1 MLVYFPPR
9 HSIDDISDVTNT
21 PVTPSRKAAKAFG
34 GEIGASGIVTHF
46 MSLEWFD
53 RKILNGVYLD
63 KAGKYSAHAIVTYFL
78 MCSSSRTMRCVEH
91 AVTFPSF
98 LNGKQGEDKVLV
110 LSVSNL

>member
-9 HSIDDISDVTNT
+9 HSIDDITNT

-78 MCSSSRTMRCVEH
+78 MCSSSRMYCVEH
-91 AVTFPSF
+91 AVTCPSF
-98 LNGKQGEDKVLV
+98 SNRKQGEDKVPV